1 MLQFLQQRL
10 SNRFVRNIGWLGAAQ
25 LCIRVF
31 RLATTIVLAKL
42 LTPYDYGLAALVL
55 TTNEFVNVFTKNGIW
70 AKLIQVDA
78 EQLEE
83 HCQTAFWMNW
93 IVYGS
98 LFVLQCGVALP
109 VAWVYNDPQIVLPIC
124 TLAVVY
130 LLLPPALVHASL
142 IQRENRLQ
150 VLAIANALQVSSD
163 NLLTMGLAFFGF
175 GCGRLFSLKFW

>member
-83 HCQTAFWMNW
+83 HCQTAYWMNW
-93 IVYGS
+93 IVCGT
-98 LFVLQCGVALP
+98 LFVLQCGVALRSP
-109 VAWVYNDPQIVLPIC
+109 GSITILRSCCQFVRWQWCICYCHQHSSMPRLSSAKIACRYRQSLTRYKFPATTSSPWALP
-124 TLAVVY
+124 
-130 LLLPPALVHASL
+130 
-142 IQRENRLQ
+142 
-150 VLAIANALQVSSD
+150 SSGSD
-163 NLLTMGLAFFGF
+163 VGDY
-175 GCGRLFSLKFW
+175 SP

>member
-1 MLQFLQQRL
+1 MYPRL
-10 SNRFVRNIGWLGAAQ
+10 STRDDDRIGKALNTVRLRPRGA
-25 LCIRVF
+25 
-31 RLATTIVLAKL
+31 
-42 LTPYDYGLAALVL
+42 YS

-83 HCQTAFWMNW
+83 HCQTAYWMNW
-93 IVYGS
+93 IVCGA
-98 LFVLQCGVALP
+98 LFVLQCGVACRSSGP
-109 VAWVYNDPQIVLPIC
+109 ITTYIVLPIC

-150 VLAIANALQVSSD
+150 ISAVANALQVSSD
-163 NLLTMGLAFFGF
+163 NLLPWDLPSSDS
-175 GCGRLFSLKFW
+175 GCGR